1 MGSDVTSARTETV
14 AVSAP
19 ASGLGWQGGGGCS
32 AHVAE
37 AKSSSA
43 DRATRF
49 RRLGIGSSGVGLHVR
64 ATTPMARR
72 RYAPKV
78 SCAPSQRPVELFCSD
93 GVYTAEGAG
102 LEDEQLMLEYAAG
115 DLRAFEL
122 LFERWAPRLHAFFRR
137 SLGSAVDA
145 DDLLQATFLRVHR
158 ARRSFR
164 SGLPLRGW
172 LFTVAARLRIDEL
185 RRRHR
190 LANAEEALS
199 WVDEEAQ
206 VSSDKQR
213 EVERALLVQAALA
226 RLAESQRM
234 VIHLH

>member
-1 MGSDVTSARTETV
+1 
-14 AVSAP
+14 
-19 ASGLGWQGGGGCS
+19 
-32 AHVAE
+32 
-37 AKSSSA
+37 
-43 DRATRF
+43 
-49 RRLGIGSSGVGLHVR
+49 
-64 ATTPMARR
+64 MARR

-234 VIHLH
+234 VIHLHRFERMTFAEIAQVLGTTEGAVRLRAFRAYRRIRSYLEPLLDQDDAA

>member
-1 MGSDVTSARTETV
+1 MGSDVTSARAETV

-49 RRLGIGSSGVGLHVR
+49 RRLGIWSSGLDCMCVPLLRWPDAVTRPRSHALHHNTR
-64 ATTPMARR
+64 WNF
-72 RYAPKV
+72 
-78 SCAPSQRPVELFCSD
+78 FCSD

-122 LFERWAPRLHAFFRR
+122 LFEQWAPRLHAFFRR

-226 RLAESQRM
+226 RLAES
-234 VIHLH
+234 